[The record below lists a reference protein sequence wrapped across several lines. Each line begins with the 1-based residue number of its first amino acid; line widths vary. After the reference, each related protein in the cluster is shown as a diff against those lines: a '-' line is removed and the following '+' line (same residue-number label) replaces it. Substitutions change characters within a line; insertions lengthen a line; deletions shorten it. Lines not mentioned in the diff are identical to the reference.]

1 MFVVNSFLSGNRMG
15 KRSTKGGGRRASLFV
30 SSESGPNP
38 ARAPPQ
44 VQTPPGEKRCR
55 AYTRDPAR
63 TSNSGRFP
71 GIGEKVMQE
80 HSEIRFLHHFL
91 RDRRGDWD
99 EMPEGNRRYVMP
111 GSRKQGLGH
120 HFFT

>member
-15 KRSTKGGGRRASLFV
+15 KRSTKSGSLRVSLFV

-38 ARAPPQ
+38 ARAPQ
-44 VQTPPGEKRCR
+44 VQAPPGEKRCR

-63 TSNSGRFP
+63 TSNSSRFP
-71 GIGEKVMQE
+71 GSGEK
-80 HSEIRFLHHFL
+80 
-91 RDRRGDWD
+91 
-99 EMPEGNRRYVMP
+99 VMP